1 MQHNRAFVLSLVL
14 AGGLLLAA
22 CGGSESNEA
31 PTTTLAAATET
42 TVAPEAP
49 STTLTNDTTDTAAPA
64 DDATEAELPELGPA
78 EVGCDWD
85 SERLSSSSAGA
96 VPDAEGSDIAQA
108 VLGSWQH
115 THIDSGG
122 GFEAVKPTTD
132 IRYVLS
138 SDTFLYCQDVE
149 SATDKA
155 ERSVGLSMEGTE
167 IILPSPATGY
177 TVVAWDDNT
186 MVWLNHRDDSLYLLK
201 RR

>member
-1 MQHNRAFVLSLVL
+1 MQRNRVFILSFVL

-49 STTLTNDTTDTAAPA
+49 STTLTNETTDTAAPA
-64 DDATEAELPELGPA
+64 DNATEAEPELGPA

-149 SATDKA
+149 NATDKA
-155 ERSVGLSMEGTE
+155 ERSVGLNMEGTE